1 MSFIDRILFA
11 SWQILQR
18 EIEGR
23 SSELTA
29 VGRRCSAR
37 NRRIGRALE
46 NRYHRLLLR
55 ILEWTFHLETLSK
68 KPAVSIAA
76 ISVSLILLCLVKVP
90 RPPSFKSPYV
100 LRRLCGRNFLSIIT
114 EFRLQT
120 LVRVVTYTCY
130 IHVWQLINIRVGND
144 RVMPCLWVLSRF
156 LTDKCRFI
164 LLQWNWP
171 EYQLTRRPGSRRTLD
186 R

>member
-1 MSFIDRILFA
+1 
-11 SWQILQR
+11 LQR

-68 KPAVSIAA
+68 KPAVSIFAA
-76 ISVSLILLCLVKVP
+76 ISVSLILFVP
-90 RPPSFKSPYV
+90 RQSPTSSKFQV
-100 LRRLCGRNFLSIIT
+100 LRRLCGRNFLSVIT

-120 LVRVVTYTCY
+120 LVRVVTYTCC
-130 IHVWQLINIRVGND
+130 IHVWQVINIRVGNK
-144 RVMPCLWVLSRF
+144 PCDAVFVGFEQISYRQMQIYSF
-156 LTDKCRFI
+156 GTGTARNI
-164 LLQWNWP
+164 N
-171 EYQLTRRPGSRRTLD
+171 
-186 R
+186 